1 MLEFATILERKS
13 RSLLKTKFMMYI
25 NKRNDDFSMT
35 ELQNKYK
42 KFQTEFDQM
51 TKTQEKFL
59 GEKEKE
65 ITDKNDQS

>member
-1 MLEFATILERKS
+1 
-13 RSLLKTKFMMYI
+13 
-25 NKRNDDFSMT
+25 MT